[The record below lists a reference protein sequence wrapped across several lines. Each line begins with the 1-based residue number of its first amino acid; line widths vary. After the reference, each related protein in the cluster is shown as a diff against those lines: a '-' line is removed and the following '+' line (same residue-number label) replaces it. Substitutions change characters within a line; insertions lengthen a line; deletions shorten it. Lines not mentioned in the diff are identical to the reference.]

1 MHRKLDQ
8 VRVGFIGAG
17 RISDLHAIEYRSNK
31 NAAIVAIAD
40 VNLSQAEM
48 RARAWGFPDAHIYS
62 DYRKLLDDPSV
73 DAVEIL
79 LPHHLHAAVTLA
91 ALDAG
96 KHVSLQKP
104 MTTRLA
110 DADLLVERSRTAT
123 GVLRVF
129 ENFIFYPP
137 TTKAKELID
146 QGAIGTPQTIRI
158 KSNPGRSRT
167 AWEVPAAADSWR
179 QDMSQSGGGPLAFD
193 DGHHKFATA
202 WHFMGLA
209 EEVHAWIG
217 STERPDGG
225 VFDAPAIIS
234 WKFAG
239 NRYGNLEIVYSPELD
254 ITTVHYA
261 QDDRLEIT
269 GTSGVISITRG
280 HGRLGDQPP
289 LILQAGG
296 RVEGFS
302 FPDAELG
309 WEASFVHSTRH
320 WIESL
325 RAGTPPHLTAAEG
338 RDVLRFT
345 LAAQLS
351 ARLGR
356 AVRVDEVTD
365 SLVQDNRQ
373 SS

>member
-1 MHRKLDQ
+1 MPRTLDH
-8 VRVGFIGAG
+8 VRAGFIGAG
-17 RISDLHAIEYRSNK
+17 RISDLHALEYGLNP
-31 NAAIVAIAD
+31 NASIVAIAD
-40 VNLSQAEM
+40 VNVSQAEM
-48 RARAWGFPDAHIYS
+48 RARAWGFPDARIYA
-62 DYRKLLDDPSV
+62 DYRALLDDPNV
-73 DAVEIL
+73 DVVEIL
-79 LPHHLHAAVTLA
+79 LPHHLHAKAALD

-104 MTTRLA
+104 MTTRIA
-110 DADLLVERSRTAT
+110 EADLLVERSKSSA

-137 TTKAKELID
+137 TMKAKELID

-167 AWEVPAAADSWR
+167 AWEVPASADSWR
-179 QDMSQSGGGPLAFD
+179 QDPAQSGGGPLAFD

-217 STERPDGG
+217 STQRPDGKF
-225 VFDAPAIIS
+225 FDAPAIIS
-234 WKFAG
+234 WKFPG
-239 NRYGNLEIVYSPELD
+239 GRYGNLEIVYSPDLE
-254 ITTVHYA
+254 ITTEHYA

-269 GTSGVISITRG
+269 GTAGVILITRG

-289 LILQAGG
+289 LILHAGG

-309 WEASFVHSTRH
+309 WQASFVHSTRH

-325 RAGTPPHLTAAEG
+325 RAGTAPHLTGAEG

-345 LAAQLS
+345 LAAQQS
-351 ARLGR
+351 VKLGR
-356 AVRVDEVTD
+356 AVRVAEVTD
-365 SLVQDNRQ
+365 STH
-373 SS
+373 

>member
-1 MHRKLDQ
+1 
-8 VRVGFIGAG
+8 
-17 RISDLHAIEYRSNK
+17 
-31 NAAIVAIAD
+31 
-40 VNLSQAEM
+40 
-48 RARAWGFPDAHIYS
+48 
-62 DYRKLLDDPSV
+62 
-73 DAVEIL
+73 
-79 LPHHLHAAVTLA
+79 
-91 ALDAG
+91 
-96 KHVSLQKP
+96 

-110 DADLLVERSRTAT
+110 DADRLVERSKSSA

-137 TTKAKELID
+137 TMKAKELID
-146 QGAIGTPQTIRI
+146 QGAIGTPLTIRI
-158 KSNPGRSRT
+158 KSNPGRSKT
-167 AWEVPAAADSWR
+167 AWTVPAAADAWR
-179 QDMSQSGGGPLAFD
+179 QNPEQNGGGPLAFD

-217 STERPDGG
+217 TSQRPDGG
-225 VFDAPAIIS
+225 FFDAPAIIS
-234 WKFAG
+234 WKFPG
-239 NRYGNLEIVYSPELD
+239 NRFGNLEIVYSPDLE

-269 GTSGVISITRG
+269 GTAGVISINRG

-325 RAGTPPHLTAAEG
+325 RAGTAPHLTAAEG

-356 AVRVDEVTD
+356 AVRVDEVAD
-365 SLVQDNRQ
+365 SANPVTRRPA
-373 SS
+373 